1 MNILIF
7 VVVLAILI
15 FVHELGHFIFAKK
28 TGMLVE
34 EFAIGF
40 PPRIFSRKKGE
51 TQYSFGIIPL
61 GGYCKILGEDY
72 DDPKL
77 SVGQGEKN
85 ETSKKED
92 KRKFVNQPK
101 KNQALVLIAG
111 VGFNFILA
119 WILFSISF
127 VSGMPVSASQFKDK
141 VVEDPALVLMDVMVN
156 SPAENAGLEIGDTIL
171 YLNSGTE
178 AVQDFVNIETPTDFI
193 VSTGEKEIEILYKRG
208 EEILLTKL
216 TPEKGLIN
224 EDSVAIGVSFDV
236 VGVVDLGF
244 FESIWEGLKMTLS
257 LIKIIALSLIM
268 FVYGIFTGTSSL
280 AQVSGP
286 VGIVSM
292 VGSAFEFGI
301 VYLMSFVALISI
313 NLGVINLIPI
323 PALDGGRLLFL
334 AIEAVKGSPM
344 NPKAVNLLNLLG
356 FILLMGLMLIVTVSD
371 VFKLF

>member
-7 VVVLAILI
+7 VIVLAILI

-40 PPRIFSRKKGE
+40 PPRIFSKKKGE
-51 TQYSFGIIPL
+51 TQYSIGVIPL

-72 DDPKL
+72 DEDI
-77 SVGQGEKN
+77 KN
-85 ETSKKED
+85 QESKIKNQD
-92 KRKFVNQPK
+92 SRKFVNQPK
-101 KNQALVLIAG
+101 INQALVLIAG
-111 VGFNFILA
+111 VAFNFLLA

-127 VSGMPVSASQFKDK
+127 ISGMPVSTSQFEDK
-141 VVEDPALVLMDVMVN
+141 VIEDSSLVLMDVMVN
-156 SPAENAGLEIGDTIL
+156 SPAEKAGLEIGDTIL

-178 AVQDFVNIETPTDFI
+178 SVQDFNNIEIPTEFI
-193 VSTGEKEIEILYKRG
+193 AATGENEMEILYKRG
-208 EEILLTKL
+208 EETLLTKL
-216 TPEKGLIN
+216 IPEKDLIQ
-224 EDSVAIGVSFDV
+224 EGSVAIGVSFDV
-236 VGVVDLGF
+236 VGTVELGF
-244 FESIWEGLKMTLS
+244 FEAFWEGLKMTLS

-292 VGSAFEFGI
+292 VGSAFDFGL

-334 AIEAVKGSPM
+334 AIEAIKGSPM
-344 NPKAVNLLNLLG
+344 NPKVVNLLNMFG
-356 FILLMGLMLIVTVSD
+356 FVLLMLLMFIVTVSD